1 MDHPTPTH
9 ISRIHLALLVGLVLG
24 ITVTACSSD
33 KASSPTTAAVTT
45 VAGVA
50 VTAVPADTTAPIPAE
65 SSADPAAPATQ
76 PDSTSP
82 IDFNP
87 DGDKLMPDVVCLD
100 LQAAQDVI
108 QNHGVFFSKSVDASG
123 EDRMQIVDSNWIVV
137 SQTPAAG
144 TPVGEAEAI
153 LSVVK
158 DTEANPC

>member
-9 ISRIHLALLVGLVLG
+9 ISRIRLALLVGLVLG

-76 PDSTSP
+76 PDS
-82 IDFNP
+82 
-87 DGDKLMPDVVCLD
+87 KLMPDVVCLD